1 MIINTVR
8 FGQVEIDERS
18 VLTFD
23 DGLYGFDKLK
33 KFAIINCTE
42 TKPIYWLQSIE
53 DGDISMPIIDPFIL
67 KDDYVID
74 IDEKE
79 LEKIGT
85 GKEEDLI
92 VYNVVVLP
100 EDITKITVNLVAPII
115 INTSNNKAKQYILGL
130 EQETSVKYPAFTPL
144 MNYYK
149 EVEKGAGTDKEN
161 RK

>member
-1 MIINTVR
+1 MLIKTVR
-8 FGQVEIDERS
+8 FGQVQIDERS
-18 VLTFD
+18 ILTFEN
-23 DGLYGFDKLK
+23 GLYGFENLK
-33 KFAIINCTE
+33 RFAIVNCTE

-53 DGDISMPIIDPFIL
+53 DGDISLPIIDPFII
-67 KDDYVID
+67 KEDYVID
-74 IDEKE
+74 IDDNE
-79 LEKIGT
+79 LKSIGT
-85 GKEEDLI
+85 QKEDDLI

-115 INTSNNKAKQYILGL
+115 INTRNNKGKQCILGL
-130 EQETSVKYPAFTPL
+130 EQGTSVKYPAFTPL